1 MRILG
6 VDPGQNNIG
15 IALSDPTGTIATPLT
30 VIQHVSRQIDA
41 AAIAKTAAENEAGLI
56 VVGQTLDMDGNPN
69 LSGRQAARLAG
80 AVRSQTDIPVKLWD
94 EGYST
99 RDAKQIRA
107 KLGVSSDKRRGH
119 LDDLAAALIL
129 QSYLD
134 SHQNP
139 G

>member
-6 VDPGQNNIG
+6 VDPGQKSIG
-15 IALSDPTGTIATPLT
+15 IALSDPTGTIAAPLT

-41 AAIAKTAAENEAGLI
+41 AAIAKMAVENEAGLI
-56 VVGQTLDMDGNPN
+56 VLGQTLDMDGNPN

-80 AVRSQTDIPVKLWD
+80 AVRSETDIPVQLWD

-107 KLGVSSDKRRGH
+107 KLGVGSDKRKGH
-119 LDDLAAALIL
+119 LDDLAAAVIL

-134 SHQNP
+134 AHQNP

>member
-6 VDPGQNNIG
+6 VDPGQKSVG
-15 IALSDPTGTIATPLT
+15 IALSDPTGTIAAPLT

-41 AAIAKTAAENEAGLI
+41 TAIAKMAVENDAGLI

-80 AVRSQTDIPVKLWD
+80 AIRAQTDIPVQMWD

-107 KLGVSSDKRRGH
+107 KLGVGSDKRRGH
-119 LDDLAAALIL
+119 LDDLAAAVIL

>member
-6 VDPGQNNIG
+6 VDPGQKSIG
-15 IALSDPTGTIATPLT
+15 IALSDPTGIIATPLT

-41 AAIAKTAAENEAGLI
+41 AAIAKMAIENKVGLI

-80 AVRSQTDIPVKLWD
+80 AIRVQTEIPVKLWD

-107 KLGVSSDKRRGH
+107 KLGAGSDKRRGH
-119 LDDLAAALIL
+119 LDDLAAAVIL

-134 SHQNP
+134 VHQNTD
-139 G
+139 